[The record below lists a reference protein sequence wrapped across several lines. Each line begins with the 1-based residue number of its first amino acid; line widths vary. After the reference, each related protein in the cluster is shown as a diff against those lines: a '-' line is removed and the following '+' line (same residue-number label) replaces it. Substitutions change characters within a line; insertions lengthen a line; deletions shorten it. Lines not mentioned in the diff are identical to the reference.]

1 MIAQPYGTGG
11 GAGRRAANSRKNH
24 NQERG
29 CNNDLMIPK
38 CGVVSVRLD
47 MSALTST
54 TETTIH
60 NVPEIQY
67 VSFALLLTNMQPER
81 QTVDK
86 SDRYARFTTSA
97 ARIGQLAY
105 SC

>member
-1 MIAQPYGTGG
+1 
-11 GAGRRAANSRKNH
+11 
-24 NQERG
+24 
-29 CNNDLMIPK
+29 
-38 CGVVSVRLD
+38 

-60 NVPEIQY
+60 NVPKIQY

-86 SDRYARFTTSA
+86 SDRHDRFATFA
-97 ARIGQLAY
+97 ARVGQDRLLMLRVLDVLKGTDETGDH
-105 SC
+105 